1 MKIKWSMVPETLNET
16 EFFVILRYFLS
27 FYLSNNLNNQNFENM
42 KKTKK
47 KPGDIIILH
56 LYTTNENHTMY
67 GSWDVEHD
75 RLNFLSFWTIF
86 CPFTP

>member
-1 MKIKWSMVPETLNET
+1 MVPEILNAT

-67 GSWDVEHD
+67 GS
-75 RLNFLSFWTIF
+75 
-86 CPFTP
+86 